1 MSRLQRQRR
10 RARGRGGAHRILFL
24 GLGVLVTGVAIGAIA
39 LVAWIVSVATSGPSL
54 DARTPINLGATS
66 RVYAADG
73 QRLGFIQANEL
84 RLPIATKDIPQN
96 IKDAT
101 VAVEDRRF
109 YQHEGVD
116 LEGVVRAAIKNLESG
131 DEVQGG
137 STLTMQLVRNLYT
150 GERDRTFKR
159 KIREAKLAEDL
170 ENRHP
175 GRRGK
180 QWILNK
186 YLNSV
191 PYGTVGG
198 QTALG
203 IQAAARIFFDK
214 SAADL
219 RVHEAALL
227 AGLPAGALPV
237 QPVPGRREGPR
248 PAQRRPPAHG
258 RPGLHQAGDGRPHE
272 GDGPRREV
280 QPLLHRPPRG
290 VLLRLRQ
297 AAAHRRPGHRPG
309 RRAAWRTAHRHD
321 DRPAHAEGGAQGDG
335 RPARRSQPLGGGRHD
350 RPAHRLHQGDGVVV
364 ALRRLEV
371 QPRRPGPPTAG
382 LDRSRRWC

>member
-1 MSRLQRQRR
+1 VL
-10 RARGRGGAHRILFL
+10 IT
-24 GLGVLVTGVAIGAIA
+24 GLAIGAIA

-84 RLPIATKDIPQN
+84 RLPIATRDIPQN
-96 IKDAT
+96 VKDAT

-116 LEGVVRAAIKNLESG
+116 FEGVVRAAIKNIESG
-131 DEVQGG
+131 EEVQGG

-150 GERDRTFKR
+150 GERERTFKR

-175 GRRGK
+175 GRAGK
-180 QWILNK
+180 AWILTK

-203 IQAAARIFFDK
+203 IQAAARVFFDK
-214 SAADL
+214 PAAALKL
-219 RVHEAALL
+219 REAALL
-227 AGLPAGALPV
+227 AGLPQAPSQYNPFLAPDKARARRDDVLQRMADQGYIQQATADRTKAMGLGV
-237 QPVPGRREGPR
+237 QSNLYFTARRESYFFDFVK
-248 PAQRRPPAHG
+248 QE
-258 RPGLHQAGDGRPHE
+258 L
-272 GDGPRREV
+272 V
-280 QPLLHRPPRG
+280 
-290 VLLRLRQ
+290 
-297 AAAHRRPGHRPG
+297 
-309 RRAAWRTAHRHD
+309 
-321 DRPAHAEGGAQGDG
+321 DR
-335 RPARRSQPLGGGRHD
+335 
-350 RPAHRLHQGDGVVV
+350 
-364 ALRRLEV
+364 
-371 QPRRPGPPTAG
+371 
-382 LDRSRRWC
+382 